1 MFIPLRAT
9 QGAADRYT
17 ESEGDLNH
25 WPSIDISSCMEALAT
40 PSAARA
46 EMAMIGDP
54 QPSERALIGRA
65 KAGDVAAFERLYRTT
80 VGRVYALCLRM
91 TGDPHLAEE
100 LTQESYLIAW
110 QKLAGFRGDSAFS
123 TWLHRVAVNLVL
135 SDRRRQS
142 RRDEQSSGE
151 PEASRAGAAA
161 ATRSPA
167 TTLDLERAIAGLPE
181 RARTVFVLHDV
192 EGYRHREISELA
204 GMAVGTSKAQLS
216 RARGL
221 LRKALTS

>member
-1 MFIPLRAT
+1 
-9 QGAADRYT
+9 
-17 ESEGDLNH
+17 
-25 WPSIDISSCMEALAT
+25 
-40 PSAARA
+40 
-46 EMAMIGDP
+46 MAMIGDTP
-54 QPSERALIGRA
+54 PSERALIGRA
-65 KAGDVAAFERLYRTT
+65 RAGDVAAFERLYRTT

-151 PEASRAGAAA
+151 PEATRAEAAA

-167 TTLDLERAIAGLPE
+167 TTIDLERAIARLPN

-192 EGYRHREISELA
+192 EGYRHHEIAELA

-216 RARGL
+216 RARRL
-221 LRKALTS
+221 LREALMS